1 MQKKVQTTRHAALTM
16 KKIVLQLIKRRA
28 MAVSSGM
35 EKTLKEAAV
44 SWKAMA
50 FPQCSR
56 PKTAVIR
63 GMALGKYMPAP
74 SPINREATARE
85 A

>member
-1 MQKKVQTTRHAALTM
+1 MKKKTQTIRQTALKI
-16 KKIVLQLIKRRA
+16 KKIVLQLRKRRA

-35 EKTLKEAAV
+35 EKTLKEAAA
-44 SWKAMA
+44 SWKAKA
-50 FPQCSR
+50 FPQWSR
-56 PKTAVIR
+56 RKTAVIR

-85 A
+85 V

>member
-1 MQKKVQTTRHAALTM
+1 MQKKVKTIRQDALII
-16 KKIVLQLIKRRA
+16 KKIVLQLRKCRA

-74 SPINREATARE
+74 SPIKKEATARE